1 MAKMEIN
8 WKEVIKFLIT
18 VLTAIA
24 GAMGVTSCM

>member
-1 MAKMEIN
+1 MAMKVN
-8 WKEVIKFLIT
+8 WKEVIKYLIT

>member
-1 MAKMEIN
+1 MKVN
-8 WKEVIKFLIT
+8 WKEVSKFLIT